1 MTSHRIGSLAA
12 ETLHFT
18 FDSTRYHGRP
28 GDTIASALLANGVR
42 VVGRSFKY
50 HRPRGIM
57 GYGVEEPNA
66 LVDVTLDGITT
77 PNLRATT
84 EALKDGM
91 IVRSVNASPTAAAD
105 RKGFLDRF
113 AQFLPA
119 GFYYK
124 TFIWPDWHRFE
135 PSIRAMAGLGRL
147 DPRNQPPAQNPQI
160 AAHCDVL
167 VIGGG
172 PAGLHAARQA
182 TAEAKT
188 VMLVDDQQVVG
199 GSLLSRSAEI
209 NGKPGAEWATAIA
222 DELEASGHRV

>member
-1 MTSHRIGSLAA
+1 MTSQRIGSLAS
-12 ETLHFT
+12 ETLRFT
-18 FDSTRYHGRP
+18 FDGTRYHGRAD
-28 GDTIASALLANGVR
+28 DTIASALLANGVR

-66 LVDVTLDGITT
+66 LVDVTLNGVTT

-84 EALKDGM
+84 EQLVDGM
-91 IVRSVNASPTAAAD
+91 AVQSVNASPVAASD
-105 RKGFLDRF
+105 RNGFIDRF

-147 DPRNQPPAQNPQI
+147 DPANEPPANNPQI
-160 AAHCDVL
+160 AAFCDVL

-172 PAGLHAARQA
+172 PAGLQAADQA
-182 TAEAKT
+182 SRAGKS
-188 VMLVDDQQVVG
+188 VMLVEDGREVG
-199 GSLLSRSAEI
+199 G
-209 NGKPGAEWATAIA
+209 
-222 DELEASGHRV
+222 